1 MLSEKNAEMDILD
14 YDDYRL
20 NKLIESQTVRSEMA
34 RVLGEWFDHYYLKTR
49 KSIILC
55 A

>member
-14 YDDYRL
+14 QRF
-20 NKLIESQTVRSEMA
+20 ESQTVRSEMA
-34 RVLGEWFDHYYLKTR
+34 RVLEEWFDHYYLKKTR